1 MAEKRKKFTC
11 NTEDA
16 KESTSEVLINEC
28 VKSIKQTK
36 EWVCGLSI
44 LLFSPLSVLRCGKL
58 KFNRERADHS
68 SDAYG
73 RRNEIVDRL
82 IAEYNLKKQ

>member
-1 MAEKRKKFTC
+1 VAEKRKKFTC

-44 LLFSPLSVLRCGKL
+44 LLFSPLSV
-58 KFNRERADHS
+58 
-68 SDAYG
+68 
-73 RRNEIVDRL
+73 
-82 IAEYNLKKQ
+82 